1 MNIVIAGAGAVGR
14 FVAKDLLELGHRV
27 ILIDKDIDLINRHRE
42 SIPGKWVHA
51 DVCEPAA
58 LWDEGLDQCDVVV
71 AATGDDKVNL
81 VASLLAKQEFAIPR
95 VLARVNHP
103 NNEWLFNESW
113 GVDAPVSPPHLLTSL
128 VEEAVV
134 VGDLV
139 TLLRL
144 EHGRV
149 LLVELTLSE
158 TSPSV
163 GKVIGELTLPHDC
176 SLVAVVRG
184 GHVISPSL
192 ETPLMIGDEILALS
206 APESQEELEKL
217 LAGAEEPSLV
227 ERQAAAEEDPGF
239 QGEEKLTG

>member
-14 FVAKDLLELGHRV
+14 FVAKDLLELGHQV
-27 ILIDKDIDLINRHRE
+27 ILIDKDIDLIERHRPN
-42 SIPGKWVHA
+42 ILAKWVHA

-58 LWDEGLDQCDVVV
+58 LWGEGLDQCDVMV

-144 EHGRV
+144 EHGKV
-149 LLVELTLSE
+149 LLVEFTLTE
-158 TSPSV
+158 TSPAV
-163 GKVIGELTLPHDC
+163 GKVVGELSLPPDC

-184 GHVISPSL
+184 GHVIAPSP
-192 ETPLMIGDEILALS
+192 ETPLMIGDEILALT
-206 APESQEELEKL
+206 APETKEQLESV
-217 LAGAEEPSLV
+217 LAGREESFVGERAEAP
-227 ERQAAAEEDPGF
+227 EDRDF
-239 QGEEKLTG
+239 QDEEKLTG